1 MPRTART
8 DTLSQIQRLIVEGAT
23 RHPERRLTRPETVKP
38 STYRSAVQALRRRGL
53 LAEGPETK
61 GTNRPAGSV
70 LTLDAVALLGLK
82 VLAPIEEAA
91 ATERVAARVP
101 RPGTKQALVVT
112 MLMRTDGA
120 NIAELIAATG
130 WLPHTTRAALTVLR
144 KRGFAIETVREAG
157 AGTLYRLG
165 DAPVI
170 NRDGGSAATLATAA
184 PNTANAIAELA
195 R

>member
-8 DTLSQIQRLIVEGAT
+8 DTLSQIQRLIVEGAAQ
-23 RHPERRLTRPETVKP
+23 HPERRLTRPEAVKA
-38 STYRSAVQALRRRGL
+38 STYRSAVQVLRRRGL
-53 LAEGPETK
+53 IAEGPETK

-70 LTLDAVALLGLK
+70 LTLDAVSLLGLK
-82 VLAPIEEAA
+82 VFPPVGEAA

-101 RPGTKQALVVT
+101 KAGTKQALVVA

-130 WLPHTTRAALTVLR
+130 WLPHTTRAALSGLR

-157 AGTLYRLG
+157 AGTIYRLG
-165 DAPVI
+165 NAPVI
-170 NRDGGSAATLATAA
+170 DRDGRGAATLATAA
-184 PNTANAIAELA
+184 PYTANAIVELA

>member
-8 DTLSQIQRLIVEGAT
+8 NTLSQIQRLIVEGAAQ
-23 RHPERRLTRPETVKP
+23 HPERRLTRPETVKP
-38 STYRSAVQALRRRGL
+38 STYRSALQALRRRRL
-53 LAEGPETK
+53 IAEGPAIE
-61 GTNRPAGSV
+61 GADRPTGSV

-82 VLAPIEEAA
+82 VLAPIDEAA
-91 ATERVAARVP
+91 ATELASARVP

-130 WLPHTTRAALTVLR
+130 WLAHTTRAALSGLR
-144 KRGFAIETVREAG
+144 KRGFEIETVREAG
-157 AGTLYRLG
+157 VGTRYRLG
-165 DAPVI
+165 DAHVI
-170 NRDGGSAATLATAA
+170 DRDGGSAATLATAA
-184 PNTANAIAELA
+184 PYTANAIVELA